1 MKNKLVRYL
10 IIMFIFFVIDSILRF
25 YLPSS
30 ILKLNL
36 TIVPYVGVMMFDLLT
51 NTIDEDHRYIF
62 AGICG
67 IYFSV
72 IYGNSIFVYVLLF
85 FMYSF
90 FEKRYM
96 KKAVMTYFE
105 AIVIVVLTIFVQE
118 SVLYSLMWI
127 TNTTQLVITT
137 FLIKRLLPTL
147 LFNIVIFNGVYFIH
161 DKLKLEGVLMY
172 ILVKN
177 LNGRLIFIMDNEV
190 DFEVLLNEL
199 KGLLVQS
206 FFKKKD
212 YYPKAFFDL
221 KGRILEN
228 DEILQFFGVLVE
240 CKSLL
245 FGGFIEEKTEE
256 KKELRMIDASIHA
269 GEKIEIYEDTLITGK
284 INPGA
289 IVQVYAKLYVMQ
301 GVFGIIEVQ
310 SEEACISSQR
320 FKNATIRF
328 FGKSIHHFTTFEMS
342 LVYYKDNDIVV
353 EKGDYIHV

>member
-10 IIMFIFFVIDSILRF
+10 IIMFIFFVIDSVLRF

-62 AGICG
+62 AG
-67 IYFSV
+67 

-137 FLIKRLLPTL
+137 FLIK
-147 LFNIVIFNGVYFIH
+147 
-161 DKLKLEGVLMY
+161 
-172 ILVKN
+172 
-177 LNGRLIFIMDNEV
+177 
-190 DFEVLLNEL
+190 
-199 KGLLVQS
+199 
-206 FFKKKD
+206 
-212 YYPKAFFDL
+212 
-221 KGRILEN
+221 
-228 DEILQFFGVLVE
+228 
-240 CKSLL
+240 
-245 FGGFIEEKTEE
+245 
-256 KKELRMIDASIHA
+256 
-269 GEKIEIYEDTLITGK
+269 
-284 INPGA
+284 
-289 IVQVYAKLYVMQ
+289 
-301 GVFGIIEVQ
+301 
-310 SEEACISSQR
+310 
-320 FKNATIRF
+320 
-328 FGKSIHHFTTFEMS
+328 
-342 LVYYKDNDIVV
+342 
-353 EKGDYIHV
+353 

>member
-10 IIMFIFFVIDSILRF
+10 IIMFISFVIDSILRF

-67 IYFSV
+67 IYFSA

-161 DKLKLEGVLMY
+161 DKLKFEG
-172 ILVKN
+172 
-177 LNGRLIFIMDNEV
+177 D
-190 DFEVLLNEL
+190 
-199 KGLLVQS
+199 
-206 FFKKKD
+206 
-212 YYPKAFFDL
+212 
-221 KGRILEN
+221 
-228 DEILQFFGVLVE
+228 
-240 CKSLL
+240 
-245 FGGFIEEKTEE
+245 
-256 KKELRMIDASIHA
+256 ID
-269 GEKIEIYEDTLITGK
+269 
-284 INPGA
+284 
-289 IVQVYAKLYVMQ
+289 VY
-301 GVFGIIEVQ
+301 F
-310 SEEACISSQR
+310 S
-320 FKNATIRF
+320 
-328 FGKSIHHFTTFEMS
+328 
-342 LVYYKDNDIVV
+342 
-353 EKGDYIHV
+353 

>member
-36 TIVPYVGVMMFDLLT
+36 TIVPYVGVM
-51 NTIDEDHRYIF
+51 
-62 AGICG
+62 

-161 DKLKLEGVLMY
+161 DKLNLEG
-172 ILVKN
+172 
-177 LNGRLIFIMDNEV
+177 D
-190 DFEVLLNEL
+190 
-199 KGLLVQS
+199 
-206 FFKKKD
+206 
-212 YYPKAFFDL
+212 
-221 KGRILEN
+221 
-228 DEILQFFGVLVE
+228 
-240 CKSLL
+240 
-245 FGGFIEEKTEE
+245 
-256 KKELRMIDASIHA
+256 ID
-269 GEKIEIYEDTLITGK
+269 
-284 INPGA
+284 
-289 IVQVYAKLYVMQ
+289 VY
-301 GVFGIIEVQ
+301 F
-310 SEEACISSQR
+310 S
-320 FKNATIRF
+320 
-328 FGKSIHHFTTFEMS
+328 
-342 LVYYKDNDIVV
+342 
-353 EKGDYIHV
+353 

>member
-1 MKNKLVRYL
+1 MVMKNKLVRYL
-10 IIMFIFFVIDSILRF
+10 IIMFISFVIDSVLRF

-72 IYGNSIFVYVLLF
+72 IYGNSIFIYVLLF
-85 FMYSF
+85 FMYAF

-161 DKLKLEGVLMY
+161 DKLKLEG
-172 ILVKN
+172 
-177 LNGRLIFIMDNEV
+177 D
-190 DFEVLLNEL
+190 
-199 KGLLVQS
+199 
-206 FFKKKD
+206 
-212 YYPKAFFDL
+212 
-221 KGRILEN
+221 
-228 DEILQFFGVLVE
+228 
-240 CKSLL
+240 
-245 FGGFIEEKTEE
+245 
-256 KKELRMIDASIHA
+256 ID
-269 GEKIEIYEDTLITGK
+269 
-284 INPGA
+284 
-289 IVQVYAKLYVMQ
+289 VY
-301 GVFGIIEVQ
+301 F
-310 SEEACISSQR
+310 S
-320 FKNATIRF
+320 
-328 FGKSIHHFTTFEMS
+328 
-342 LVYYKDNDIVV
+342 
-353 EKGDYIHV
+353 

>member
-1 MKNKLVRYL
+1 MVMKNKLVRYL
-10 IIMFIFFVIDSILRF
+10 IIMFISFVIDSILRF

-127 TNTTQLVITT
+127 TT

-161 DKLKLEGVLMY
+161 DKLKFEG
-172 ILVKN
+172 
-177 LNGRLIFIMDNEV
+177 D
-190 DFEVLLNEL
+190 
-199 KGLLVQS
+199 
-206 FFKKKD
+206 
-212 YYPKAFFDL
+212 
-221 KGRILEN
+221 
-228 DEILQFFGVLVE
+228 
-240 CKSLL
+240 
-245 FGGFIEEKTEE
+245 
-256 KKELRMIDASIHA
+256 ID
-269 GEKIEIYEDTLITGK
+269 
-284 INPGA
+284 
-289 IVQVYAKLYVMQ
+289 VY
-301 GVFGIIEVQ
+301 F
-310 SEEACISSQR
+310 S
-320 FKNATIRF
+320 
-328 FGKSIHHFTTFEMS
+328 
-342 LVYYKDNDIVV
+342 
-353 EKGDYIHV
+353 

>member
-1 MKNKLVRYL
+1 MVMKNKLVRYL

-36 TIVPYVGVMMFDLLT
+36 TIV
-51 NTIDEDHRYIF
+51 RYIF

-161 DKLKLEGVLMY
+161 DKLNLEG
-172 ILVKN
+172 
-177 LNGRLIFIMDNEV
+177 D
-190 DFEVLLNEL
+190 
-199 KGLLVQS
+199 
-206 FFKKKD
+206 
-212 YYPKAFFDL
+212 
-221 KGRILEN
+221 
-228 DEILQFFGVLVE
+228 
-240 CKSLL
+240 
-245 FGGFIEEKTEE
+245 
-256 KKELRMIDASIHA
+256 ID
-269 GEKIEIYEDTLITGK
+269 
-284 INPGA
+284 
-289 IVQVYAKLYVMQ
+289 VY
-301 GVFGIIEVQ
+301 F
-310 SEEACISSQR
+310 S
-320 FKNATIRF
+320 
-328 FGKSIHHFTTFEMS
+328 
-342 LVYYKDNDIVV
+342 
-353 EKGDYIHV
+353 

>member
-1 MKNKLVRYL
+1 MVMKNKLVRYL
-10 IIMFIFFVIDSILRF
+10 IIMFISFVIDSILRF

-96 KKAVMTYFE
+96 KKAVMTYF
-105 AIVIVVLTIFVQE
+105 VQE

-161 DKLKLEGVLMY
+161 DKLKFEG
-172 ILVKN
+172 
-177 LNGRLIFIMDNEV
+177 D
-190 DFEVLLNEL
+190 
-199 KGLLVQS
+199 
-206 FFKKKD
+206 
-212 YYPKAFFDL
+212 
-221 KGRILEN
+221 
-228 DEILQFFGVLVE
+228 
-240 CKSLL
+240 
-245 FGGFIEEKTEE
+245 
-256 KKELRMIDASIHA
+256 ID
-269 GEKIEIYEDTLITGK
+269 
-284 INPGA
+284 
-289 IVQVYAKLYVMQ
+289 VY
-301 GVFGIIEVQ
+301 F
-310 SEEACISSQR
+310 S
-320 FKNATIRF
+320 
-328 FGKSIHHFTTFEMS
+328 
-342 LVYYKDNDIVV
+342 
-353 EKGDYIHV
+353 

>member
-72 IYGNSIFVYVLLF
+72 FYGNSIFVYVLLF

-161 DKLKLEGVLMY
+161 DKLKLEG
-172 ILVKN
+172 
-177 LNGRLIFIMDNEV
+177 D
-190 DFEVLLNEL
+190 
-199 KGLLVQS
+199 
-206 FFKKKD
+206 
-212 YYPKAFFDL
+212 
-221 KGRILEN
+221 
-228 DEILQFFGVLVE
+228 
-240 CKSLL
+240 
-245 FGGFIEEKTEE
+245 
-256 KKELRMIDASIHA
+256 ID
-269 GEKIEIYEDTLITGK
+269 
-284 INPGA
+284 
-289 IVQVYAKLYVMQ
+289 VY
-301 GVFGIIEVQ
+301 F
-310 SEEACISSQR
+310 S
-320 FKNATIRF
+320 
-328 FGKSIHHFTTFEMS
+328 
-342 LVYYKDNDIVV
+342 
-353 EKGDYIHV
+353 

>member
-10 IIMFIFFVIDSILRF
+10 IIMFIFFVIDSVLRF

-67 IYFSV
+67 IYF
-72 IYGNSIFVYVLLF
+72 FVYVLLF

-137 FLIKRLLPTL
+137 FLIK
-147 LFNIVIFNGVYFIH
+147 
-161 DKLKLEGVLMY
+161 
-172 ILVKN
+172 
-177 LNGRLIFIMDNEV
+177 
-190 DFEVLLNEL
+190 
-199 KGLLVQS
+199 
-206 FFKKKD
+206 
-212 YYPKAFFDL
+212 
-221 KGRILEN
+221 
-228 DEILQFFGVLVE
+228 
-240 CKSLL
+240 
-245 FGGFIEEKTEE
+245 
-256 KKELRMIDASIHA
+256 
-269 GEKIEIYEDTLITGK
+269 
-284 INPGA
+284 
-289 IVQVYAKLYVMQ
+289 
-301 GVFGIIEVQ
+301 
-310 SEEACISSQR
+310 
-320 FKNATIRF
+320 
-328 FGKSIHHFTTFEMS
+328 
-342 LVYYKDNDIVV
+342 
-353 EKGDYIHV
+353 

>member
-10 IIMFIFFVIDSILRF
+10 IIMFISFVIDSILRF

-62 AGICG
+62 AGISG
-67 IYFSV
+67 IHFSV

-161 DKLKLEGVLMY
+161 DKLNLEG
-172 ILVKN
+172 
-177 LNGRLIFIMDNEV
+177 D
-190 DFEVLLNEL
+190 
-199 KGLLVQS
+199 
-206 FFKKKD
+206 
-212 YYPKAFFDL
+212 
-221 KGRILEN
+221 
-228 DEILQFFGVLVE
+228 
-240 CKSLL
+240 
-245 FGGFIEEKTEE
+245 
-256 KKELRMIDASIHA
+256 ID
-269 GEKIEIYEDTLITGK
+269 
-284 INPGA
+284 
-289 IVQVYAKLYVMQ
+289 VY
-301 GVFGIIEVQ
+301 F
-310 SEEACISSQR
+310 S
-320 FKNATIRF
+320 
-328 FGKSIHHFTTFEMS
+328 
-342 LVYYKDNDIVV
+342 
-353 EKGDYIHV
+353 

>member
-10 IIMFIFFVIDSILRF
+10 IIMFISFVIDSILRF

-72 IYGNSIFVYVLLF
+72 IYGNSI
-85 FMYSF
+85 

-161 DKLKLEGVLMY
+161 DKLKFEG
-172 ILVKN
+172 
-177 LNGRLIFIMDNEV
+177 D
-190 DFEVLLNEL
+190 
-199 KGLLVQS
+199 
-206 FFKKKD
+206 
-212 YYPKAFFDL
+212 
-221 KGRILEN
+221 
-228 DEILQFFGVLVE
+228 
-240 CKSLL
+240 
-245 FGGFIEEKTEE
+245 
-256 KKELRMIDASIHA
+256 ID
-269 GEKIEIYEDTLITGK
+269 
-284 INPGA
+284 
-289 IVQVYAKLYVMQ
+289 VY
-301 GVFGIIEVQ
+301 F
-310 SEEACISSQR
+310 S
-320 FKNATIRF
+320 
-328 FGKSIHHFTTFEMS
+328 
-342 LVYYKDNDIVV
+342 
-353 EKGDYIHV
+353 

>member
-10 IIMFIFFVIDSILRF
+10 IIMFISFVIDSILRF

-72 IYGNSIFVYVLLF
+72 ISIFVYVLLF

-161 DKLKLEGVLMY
+161 DKLKFEG
-172 ILVKN
+172 
-177 LNGRLIFIMDNEV
+177 D
-190 DFEVLLNEL
+190 
-199 KGLLVQS
+199 
-206 FFKKKD
+206 
-212 YYPKAFFDL
+212 
-221 KGRILEN
+221 
-228 DEILQFFGVLVE
+228 
-240 CKSLL
+240 
-245 FGGFIEEKTEE
+245 
-256 KKELRMIDASIHA
+256 ID
-269 GEKIEIYEDTLITGK
+269 
-284 INPGA
+284 
-289 IVQVYAKLYVMQ
+289 VY
-301 GVFGIIEVQ
+301 F
-310 SEEACISSQR
+310 S
-320 FKNATIRF
+320 
-328 FGKSIHHFTTFEMS
+328 
-342 LVYYKDNDIVV
+342 
-353 EKGDYIHV
+353 

>member
-1 MKNKLVRYL
+1 
-10 IIMFIFFVIDSILRF
+10 
-25 YLPSS
+25 
-30 ILKLNL
+30 
-36 TIVPYVGVMMFDLLT
+36 
-51 NTIDEDHRYIF
+51 
-62 AGICG
+62 
-67 IYFSV
+67 
-72 IYGNSIFVYVLLF
+72 
-85 FMYSF
+85 
-90 FEKRYM
+90 
-96 KKAVMTYFE
+96 
-105 AIVIVVLTIFVQE
+105 
-118 SVLYSLMWI
+118 
-127 TNTTQLVITT
+127 
-137 FLIKRLLPTL
+137 
-147 LFNIVIFNGVYFIH
+147 
-161 DKLKLEGVLMY
+161 MY

-256 KKELRMIDASIHA
+256 KKELRMIGASIHA
-269 GEKIEIYEDTLITGK
+269 GEKIEIYEDTLIT
-284 INPGA
+284 
-289 IVQVYAKLYVMQ
+289 
-301 GVFGIIEVQ
+301 
-310 SEEACISSQR
+310 EACISSQR